1 MCGICGV
8 VALDQREDVG
18 PDVNRLM
25 DALVHRGPD
34 GSGARFLEGHR
45 AALGHRRLSI
55 VDLVT
60 GAQPIANEEET
71 VWVTYN
77 GEIYNHRALRAQ
89 LERMGHRFRT
99 QADTEVL
106 VHGFEA
112 WGPGL
117 FPRLNGIFAFALF
130 DG

>member
-8 VALDQREDVG
+8 VAVDPRADVE
-18 PDVNRLM
+18 PWVSRLM
-25 DALVHRGPD
+25 GAMAHRGPD
-34 GSGARFLEGHR
+34 GDGVRFLSGRH

-60 GAQPIANEEET
+60 GAQPLSNEDQR
-71 VWVTYN
+71 VWVTFN
-77 GEIYNHRALRAQ
+77 GEIYNHRSLRTELQ
-89 LERMGHRFRT
+89 NLGHRFRT

-112 WGPGL
+112 WGTDL
-117 FPRLNGIFAFALF
+117 LPRLNGIF
-130 DG
+130 